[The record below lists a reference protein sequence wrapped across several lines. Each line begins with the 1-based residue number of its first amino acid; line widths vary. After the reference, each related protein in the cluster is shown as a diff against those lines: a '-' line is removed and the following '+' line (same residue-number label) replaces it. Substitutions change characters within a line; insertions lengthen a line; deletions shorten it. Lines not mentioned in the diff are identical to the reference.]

1 MANLGIKVETV
12 LSKFYFV
19 QPDETIKG
27 LYEVRE
33 KGNPEGDIMW
43 YFFSSNNATFHSSG
57 NDCVIRDIN
66 QSNSGYLGRLKAA
79 FEKAKSKDK
88 KIFWLVL
95 VFGDGIGLAPDGYDW
110 IASIELRVSLDDI
123 TASLSMR
130 KYPVGKGKDGYFG
143 PCCIRIDQDKYFN
156 TTFISCKDKDGA
168 FTSEYMDEYFRLYD
182 NRPYHDMVWNTYI
195 DNVEICYK
203 EYSLQQLGD
212 ILKEMYSN
220 AEDKMQVASIYI
232 FGIKYGKI

>member
-33 KGNPEGDIMW
+33 KENPEGDIMW

-66 QSNSGYLGRLKAA
+66 QSNSGYLERLKAA

-130 KYPVGKGKDGYFG
+130 KYPVGKGKD
-143 PCCIRIDQDKYFN
+143 
-156 TTFISCKDKDGA
+156 
-168 FTSEYMDEYFRLYD
+168 
-182 NRPYHDMVWNTYI
+182 
-195 DNVEICYK
+195 
-203 EYSLQQLGD
+203 
-212 ILKEMYSN
+212 
-220 AEDKMQVASIYI
+220 
-232 FGIKYGKI
+232 

>member
-33 KGNPEGDIMW
+33 KENPEGDIMW

-66 QSNSGYLGRLKAA
+66 QSNSGYLERLKAA

-130 KYPVGKGKDGYFG
+130 KYPVGKGKDGCFG

-182 NRPYHDMVWNTYI
+182 NRPYHDIVWNTYI
-195 DNVEICYK
+195 DNAENRHE

-220 AEDKMQVASIYI
+220 AEDILLQKKKELIMKM
-232 FGIKYGKI
+232 